1 MERLT
6 DTQVDGL
13 VQRLV
18 HDHFDLEEGIERI
31 IWVKNGDAQQD
42 IRLIEVNR
50 DTIPAGD
57 FYAFYFAPS
66 EDFPLPIRIGD
77 ATPDEWE
84 KIQRGEIGLPSGWS
98 LKQFKIF
105 ERSNA

>member
-1 MERLT
+1 MEKLT
-6 DTQVDGL
+6 DAQVADL
-13 VQRLV
+13 VRQLV
-18 HDHFDLEEGIERI
+18 RNHFDLEEGIERI
-31 IWVKNGDAQQD
+31 IWVKNGETQD

-66 EDFPLPIRIGD
+66 QDFPLPIRIGD

-84 KIQRGEIGLPSGWS
+84 KIQRGEIDLPPGWS
-98 LKQFKIF
+98 LQQIEVF
-105 ERSNA
+105 ER